1 MSTFIG
7 SHFHIKDSFSV
18 SNNLKASTRSRNY
31 SLQWASWTLC
41 SGPGSGLANLVPRAD
56 FVLFRF
62 DFTEQSTL
70 ETTPGINQFDW
81 LMTSRLC
88 HKLTVW
94 LPWQYY
100 CACFCPDL
108 QNWNVKTKKPWK
120 ENSLSIEWMFS
131 ISCLKLQLN
140 L

>member
-1 MSTFIG
+1 M
-7 SHFHIKDSFSV
+7 
-18 SNNLKASTRSRNY
+18 
-31 SLQWASWTLC
+31 C
-41 SGPGSGLANLVPRAD
+41 NLVPRAD

-108 QNWNVKTKKPWK
+108 HEDEKALE
-120 ENSLSIEWMFS
+120 ENSFSIEWMLS